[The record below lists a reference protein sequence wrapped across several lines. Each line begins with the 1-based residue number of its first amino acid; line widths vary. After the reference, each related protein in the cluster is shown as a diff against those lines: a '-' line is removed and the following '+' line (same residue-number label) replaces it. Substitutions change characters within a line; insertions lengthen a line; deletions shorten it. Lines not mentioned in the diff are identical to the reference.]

1 VQLCEE
7 RCDVCFF
14 GLIKITLLLQH
25 LDQLHR
31 FDSDAVRPAIAIV
44 QSGKIKCF
52 DKELCSSDA
61 SE

>member
-1 VQLCEE
+1 
-7 RCDVCFF
+7 VCFF

-25 LDQLHR
+25 LDQLDR

-44 QSGKIKCF
+44 QSGKNKCF